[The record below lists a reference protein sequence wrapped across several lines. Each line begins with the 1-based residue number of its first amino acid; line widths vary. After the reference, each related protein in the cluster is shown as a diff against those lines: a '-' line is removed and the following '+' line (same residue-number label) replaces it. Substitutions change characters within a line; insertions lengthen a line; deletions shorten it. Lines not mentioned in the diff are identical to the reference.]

1 MLSNCSQ
8 CQYFDHQPNHKNDIR
23 CAIAPAYTSMWLKL
37 KSLDKVTLNSIPVD
51 SCRNFELN
59 PSLEKKEI
67 NLPLTWK
74 QWQRLIRDYDH
85 PQSIENALDNRI
97 FEHSLSLTIG
107 DWQAIANSSCDCEA
121 SQRHHHLIAILAQ
134 QGIEPDESRWI
145 EVDSSCIEAIRFDRA
160 RSLLYIRFHS
170 QSVYEYSNFNSELF
184 QDFLDAASKGSFFHL
199 HIKDKF
205 PFSLSA

>member
-23 CAIAPAYTSMWLKL
+23 CAIAPAYTSMWQKL
-37 KSLDKVTLNSIPVD
+37 KSLDKSTINAIPVD
-51 SCRNFELN
+51 SCRDFDLD
-59 PSLEKKEI
+59 SRLKKKEI

-85 PQSIENALDNRI
+85 PQSIENALDNKL

-107 DWQAIANSSCDCEA
+107 DWQAIANSSCD
-121 SQRHHHLIAILAQ
+121 RHLVNTLAQ

-145 EVDSSCIEAIRFDRA
+145 EVDSSCIEAVRFDRLKS
-160 RSLLYIRFHS
+160 SLFVRFHS
-170 QSVYEYSNFNSELF
+170 QSVYLYENFHPRLF
-184 QDFLDAASKGSFFHL
+184 EEFVDSSSKGQFFHQQ
-199 HIKDKF
+199 IRDRF
-205 PFSLSA
+205 PYRQIP